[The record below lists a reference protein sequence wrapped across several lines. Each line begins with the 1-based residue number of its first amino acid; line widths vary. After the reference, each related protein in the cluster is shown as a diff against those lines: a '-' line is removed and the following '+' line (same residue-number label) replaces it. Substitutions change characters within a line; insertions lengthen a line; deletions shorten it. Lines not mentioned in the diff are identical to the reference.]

1 MKKIVII
8 CFCFFALWSCQDKSR
23 PDYESIEGLRAA
35 YSSGDK
41 GLWPAPELHPNV
53 DKESFEDIGVL
64 QELKEDKNNPY
75 TKAKYELGKALFFEP
90 RLSKSNK
97 VACASC
103 HLPDKGW
110 TDHEE
115 RSIGHDNQM
124 GKRNAMTILNAAYAE
139 KLFWDG
145 RALSLEHQAM
155 FPIADPLEMNEKLPI
170 AVKTIQGLPKYQN
183 MFQSAFGKEQINM
196 QNIQK
201 AIAVFERQIVSPPS
215 KFDKFISGEKDLFS
229 DSEVRG
235 LHLFRTKA
243 QCINCHNTPYFSDN
257 QFHNDGLGHF
267 GTKNEDLGLY
277 YVTGDIE
284 DVGKFRTPTLREA
297 SMTGPWMHTGFFK
310 TLEDVIIYYN
320 LGNPMP
326 VSHRYFKKDSTRQ
339 KPQKAPMLEP
349 LELTKQEQKDLLA
362 FIKTLSTE
370 GVKLD

>member
-1 MKKIVII
+1 MSRILLSLVII
-8 CFCFFALWSCQDKSR
+8 SLWSCQKDKT
-23 PDYESIEGLRAA
+23 YESLDNLRAK
-35 YSSGDK
+35 YSSNDQSQ
-41 GLWPAPELHPNV
+41 WPKATLHQSI
-53 DKESFEDIGVL
+53 DTTQFKDIGVL
-64 QELKEDKNNPY
+64 PALEDNPNNPY
-75 TKAKYELGKALFFEP
+75 SKAKYELGKSLFFEP
-90 RLSKSNK
+90 RLSKSNE

-115 RSIGHDNQM
+115 RSFGHDNQM
-124 GKRNAMTILNAAYAE
+124 GKRNAMTILNAAYAD

-155 FPIADPLEMNEKLPI
+155 FPIADPKEMNEKLPL
-170 AVKTIQGLPKYQN
+170 AVKTIQELPKYQE
-183 MFQSAFGKEQINM
+183 MFRTAFGEEQINM

-215 KFDKFISGEKDLFS
+215 KFDKFISGDSELFS
-229 DSEVRG
+229 DSELRG

-277 YVTGDIE
+277 YVTKDKS
-284 DVGKFRTPTLREA
+284 DVGKFKTGTLREI
-297 SMTGPWMHTGFFK
+297 SMTGPWMHTGFFR
-310 TLEDVIIYYN
+310 TLEDVITYYN

-326 VSHRYFKKDSTRQ
+326 VSTRYYKKDSTRK
-339 KPQKAPMLEP
+339 KPQKAIMLKP
-349 LELTKQEQKDLLA
+349 LELTKQEQEDLIA
-362 FIKTLSTE
+362 FLKTLSTE
-370 GVKLD
+370 GVKIN